1 MHITVVTCGRS
12 SVSAGHTVSQTTHS
26 TDVINP
32 APISAAI
39 CAARWSL
46 FGHGLRL
53 PLDAPVQLAIDAYLE
68 DTGTPKFRGRPRCTL
83 PTTPGE
89 DLRRIGRQLRN
100 SDDIDAL
107 RTLDRRTWMDLGR
120 EPA

>member
-1 MHITVVTCGRS
+1 MLITVVTCGRS
-12 SVSAGHTVSQTTHS
+12 SASAGHTVSQTT
-26 TDVINP
+26 
-32 APISAAI
+32 
-39 CAARWSL
+39 ARWSL
-46 FGHGLRL
+46 FGHVLRL
-53 PLDAPVQLAIDAYLE
+53 PLDAPVQLAIDAYLQ

-83 PTTPGE
+83 PTTLGE

-107 RTLDRRTWMDLGR
+107 RTLDRRTWRDLGR